1 MKVKCTVSNMLAA
14 LALLALSVP
23 VPAFSEITDMS
34 IKDHGK
40 EDGHMMVLG
49 NMEKMGDMI
58 GSCIEHADKMGISSE
73 QIVKMKPVFNEMKKK
88 QARFNADL
96 KIAEIDLMETLEMK
110 DFDLK
115 KAGNGLKTIAGIKTA
130 HNLEMLKAMK
140 EMRTIL
146 TDDQFKRMK
155 KMATGKSSEKK
166 SAKHKTD

>member
-1 MKVKCTVSNMLAA
+1 MAA

-34 IKDHGK
+34 IKDHRK

-49 NMEKMGDMI
+49 NMEKMGDMT
-58 GSCIEHADKMGISSE
+58 GMCIEDADKMGISSE
-73 QIVKMKPVFNEMKKK
+73 QIVKMKPVMNKMEKK

-96 KIAEIDLMETLEMK
+96 KITEINLMETMEMK

-115 KAGNGLKTIAGIKTA
+115 KAGNGLKKIAGIKTA

-146 TDDQFKRMK
+146 TDDQFNKMK
-155 KMATGKSSEKK
+155 KMATGKTGDKK
-166 SAKHKTD
+166 TAKL